1 MACPQHPAPVDV
13 TLRLLS
19 ARWPVAAPITWLGK
33 PRRLAVCVF
42 LCAGRSVPSAHPK
55 QRVTDRTFTQMT
67 SHPTP
72 RPNSQVGEVFESCT
86 DKVKSCQKIFIYN
99 NFIMQSRQF

>member
-13 TLRLLS
+13 TPRLLS
-19 ARWPVAAPITWLGK
+19 ARWPVPAPITWLGK

-67 SHPTP
+67 SHSTP

-86 DKVKSCQKIFIYN
+86 DKVVSFEAI
-99 NFIMQSRQF
+99 

>member
-1 MACPQHPAPVDV
+1 MARPQHPGPADV
-13 TLRLLS
+13 TLAAVLP

-55 QRVTDRTFTQMT
+55 QRVTDRTFTQLT
-67 SHPTP
+67 SPL
-72 RPNSQVGEVFESCT
+72 
-86 DKVKSCQKIFIYN
+86 ILI
-99 NFIMQSRQF
+99 